1 MYNMNNLAMVALF
14 TESYLHGKC
23 RRLPTDSVVVFC
35 RAVQVRR
42 HQEQS
47 AVVADAQLENL
58 VFVGAGF
65 DVGIAVGSMGITTE
79 LASRRTDPTS
89 DLNEMS
95 FNETIFILP
104 PRDSRWTPCGPWSS
118 NDRVGDSSLRK
129 KTK

>member
-1 MYNMNNLAMVALF
+1 MGSVVDYRQIRSSSSAAQCRCDGTKNNLPLLQTHSWKISF
-14 TESYLHGKC
+14 L
-23 RRLPTDSVVVFC
+23 L
-35 RAVQVRR
+35 
-42 HQEQS
+42 
-47 AVVADAQLENL
+47 
-58 VFVGAGF
+58 GAGF